1 MRLAAWITFFF
12 KAGIDQ
18 LQQNPIGN
26 LLYAAAISQTPHLSK
41 MPSADSNCAELF
53 EVGVPLGMIAWHPG
67 FDDPWLAADYWARQ
81 AAEWLYPILDVDNGA
96 DRNRTNVPVNDCRRT
111 NKGESMSSILTDH
124 GRKANSKYRTC
135 VALGFKAGN

>member
-41 MPSADSNCAELF
+41 MPAADSNRAESS
-53 EVGVPLGMIAWHPG
+53 EVGVPL
-67 FDDPWLAADYWARQ
+67 
-81 AAEWLYPILDVDNGA
+81 
-96 DRNRTNVPVNDCRRT
+96 
-111 NKGESMSSILTDH
+111 
-124 GRKANSKYRTC
+124 
-135 VALGFKAGN
+135 